1 MRTHCLISLILG
13 LGLSACALE
22 GAPQE
27 TTQRPAPRQQSLDPV
42 PCIQGEHD
50 AIRVKLAPSCA
61 GCHGPGTSAPFFASA
76 EAFES
81 LIVRNPRFVIPGDPD
96 GSELIRLLEGVG
108 TGAFKQMPTAGE
120 PYAKLPA
127 DQQKISM
134 SELRQWI
141 TDLTLA
147 QASTTPNPDA
157 PTTRRLGAEEIMG
170 SMLAQLGLDPEV
182 DFYQGISKNFD
193 SPTRTLKGSMP
204 LYPPTAVPGLHY
216 AAHKTST
223 GQRWSALG
231 GANWLNRQPKSYEI
245 SPSFLQT
252 ITQLSQAWCSMAIK
266 KPDNAALFKHTT
278 PKATSAEASA
288 QIQQNI
294 EHLHLRM
301 LGLPATQADT
311 TKIYQEVFLAHEPKG
326 VDVAWVAVCSYF
338 IRHPLWLSL

>member
-1 MRTHCLISLILG
+1 MRAHCLISLLLG
-13 LGLSACALE
+13 VSLSACALE
-22 GAPQE
+22 GAPE
-27 TTQRPAPRQQSLDPV
+27 TAPSPTPRQQPLDPV
-42 PCIQGEHD
+42 PCIKGEHD

-61 GCHGPGTSAPFFASA
+61 GCHGSGTSAPFFASP

-96 GSELIRLLEGVG
+96 GSELIKLLEGTG

-127 DQQKISM
+127 AQQQITM

-141 TDLTLA
+141 TDLTLT
-147 QASTTPNPDA
+147 QASASPDPDA
-157 PTTRRLGAEEIMG
+157 PTTRRLGAHEVMG

-182 DFYQGISKNFD
+182 DFYQGLSNNHD
-193 SPTRTLKGSMP
+193 SPTRVLKGSMP
-204 LYPPTAVPGLHY
+204 LYSPTAAPGLHY
-216 AAHKTST
+216 GAQKTST
-223 GQRWSALG
+223 SQRWSALG
-231 GANWLNRQPKSYEI
+231 GSDWLDRQAKNFEI
-245 SPSFLQT
+245 SPSYLQT
-252 ITQLSQAWCSMAIK
+252 ITQLSQAWCSMAVK

-288 QIQQNI
+288 ELQQNI
-294 EHLHLRM
+294 AYLHLRM
-301 LGLPATQADT
+301 LGLPATQEDT

-326 VDVAWVAVCSYF
+326 ADVAWVAVCSYF